1 MKASRATISRAAS
14 ALALRLMAPLT
25 LAAHQAA
32 RPQAASASGAEEIRK
47 AASFLPGYGPPDI
60 MYPVTFRGRWTVNLL
75 VIDVKTPLGEE
86 AAPKEELA
94 AARKM
99 AAAGTP
105 LQFDARFIDTGGGG
119 SEGTVLS
126 AQDGGIAM
134 RQLATPTR
142 SSVIADR
149 AFNAERRAAAQP
161 AAAALSEYTARWE
174 ASNPNVLT
182 LSCRGSLVEFKVTK
196 RSVDEP
202 FDGAFGTSEYSRIAD
217 AGREG
222 VLTAVP
228 KISAQRVQT
237 KCAPARL
244 AEMNSTCLV
253 ELLTQIHRP
262 NVAPIPFRYKWEPN
276 PNAAVG
282 QIEGLELTQVY
293 DPTAAGF
300 ADPSGSTP
308 VMTIKS
314 QLTLTRQS

>member
-14 ALALRLMAPLT
+14 ALALRLMAPLS
-25 LAAHQAA
+25 LVSHQAA
-32 RPQAASASGAEEIRK
+32 RPQAASASVKFSNGAEEIRK
-47 AASFLPGYGPPDI
+47 AAAFLPGYGPPDI
-60 MYPVTFRGRWTVNLL
+60 MYPVAFRGRWTVDLL

-94 AARKM
+94 AARKL
-99 AAAGTP
+99 AAAGTS
-105 LQFDARFIDTGGGG
+105 LQFDARFIDTDGG
-119 SEGTVLS
+119 SEGIVPST
-126 AQDGGIAM
+126 QDGGM
-134 RQLATPTR
+134 TVQQLALPTR
-142 SSVIADR
+142 SSIIADR

-174 ASNPNVLT
+174 ASNPNLLT
-182 LSCRGSLVEFKVTK
+182 LSCRGSLVEYKVTK

-237 KCAPARL
+237 K
-244 AEMNSTCLV
+244 
-253 ELLTQIHRP
+253 
-262 NVAPIPFRYKWEPN
+262 YKWAPD
-276 PNAAVG
+276 PHAAVG
-282 QIEGLELTQVY
+282 QIAGLELTQVY

-300 ADPSGSTP
+300 ADPSGSIP

-314 QLTLTRQS
+314 RLTLTRQS

>member
-60 MYPVTFRGRWTVNLL
+60 MYPVAFRGRWTVDLL

-94 AARKM
+94 AARKL
-99 AAAGTP
+99 AAAGTS
-105 LQFDARFIDTGGGG
+105 LQFDARFIDTDGG
-119 SEGTVLS
+119 SEGIVPST
-126 AQDGGIAM
+126 QDGGM
-134 RQLATPTR
+134 TVQQLALPTR
-142 SSVIADR
+142 SSIIADR

-174 ASNPNVLT
+174 ASNPNLLT
-182 LSCRGSLVEFKVTK
+182 LSCRGSLVEYKVTK

-237 KCAPARL
+237 K
-244 AEMNSTCLV
+244 
-253 ELLTQIHRP
+253 
-262 NVAPIPFRYKWEPN
+262 YKWAPD
-276 PNAAVG
+276 PHAAVG
-282 QIEGLELTQVY
+282 QIAGLELTQVY

>member
-14 ALALRLMAPLT
+14 ALALRLMAPLS
-25 LAAHQAA
+25 LVSHQAA
-32 RPQAASASGAEEIRK
+32 RPQAASASVKFSNGAEEIRK
-47 AASFLPGYGPPDI
+47 AAAFLPGYGPPDI

-174 ASNPNVLT
+174 ASNPNLLT
-182 LSCRGSLVEFKVTK
+182 LSCRGSLVEYKVTK

-237 KCAPARL
+237 K
-244 AEMNSTCLV
+244 
-253 ELLTQIHRP
+253 
-262 NVAPIPFRYKWEPN
+262 YKWAPD
-276 PNAAVG
+276 PHAAVG
-282 QIEGLELTQVY
+282 QIAGLELTQVY

-300 ADPSGSTP
+300 ADPSGSIP

-314 QLTLTRQS
+314 RLTLTRQS